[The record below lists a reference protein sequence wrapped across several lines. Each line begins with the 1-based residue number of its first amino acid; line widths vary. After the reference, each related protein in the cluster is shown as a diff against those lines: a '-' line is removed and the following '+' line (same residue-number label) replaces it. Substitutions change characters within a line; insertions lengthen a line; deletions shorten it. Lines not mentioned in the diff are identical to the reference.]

1 LPSPLVTFLLLI
13 SKHDM
18 TYNVAQENWVTLQLN
33 GTHRHRHIVY
43 ADCNVGNKN
52 VNAITKA

>member
-1 LPSPLVTFLLLI
+1 VTFLLLI